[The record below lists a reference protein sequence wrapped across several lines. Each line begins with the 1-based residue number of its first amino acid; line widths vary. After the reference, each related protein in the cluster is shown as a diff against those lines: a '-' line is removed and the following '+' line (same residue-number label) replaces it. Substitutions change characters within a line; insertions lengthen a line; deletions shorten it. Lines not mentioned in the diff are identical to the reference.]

1 MYRGLYFKIILILV
15 IFTLIVMSVVG
26 AVLISSVLGYY
37 NDQFAACMTQN
48 FGEDAQLRQYLV
60 AAMTDADGD
69 FAAKQKSILASYA
82 SRLGIDDYRNY
93 YILDADGN
101 FLNGSDTAG
110 GEALAETPN
119 LVAAM
124 NGQLGDANTAGSDY
138 ADYALPLTVG
148 DASCIIYL
156 RDTQDEL
163 HEINWM
169 LFSIILQALFI
180 GLLIAILL
188 SFFLAR
194 AISMPLSRLTEGV
207 QRVAKGDFKDKISV
221 HSADEIGV
229 LTENFNT
236 MSRMLEE
243 NLDEINGEREKLET
257 VLSCLKDAVITFGKD
272 GRPLQINRAATDLF
286 ADAKREE
293 LTLDYIFSLLHYE
306 SGGIDISLDDESGGD
321 VPAVR
326 YKGRVYELY
335 FGNIRYRDA
344 SSMREGVILVIHD
357 VTQSY
362 ELDRSRREFV
372 ANASHEL
379 RTPLTTIKMVIE
391 ALAGDEGVTKNE
403 MNKSFLDMAE
413 TESTRME
420 LLIKNL
426 LTLSQLDSKT
436 MNFNVRE
443 FDLEESVAYLAKS
456 LAVNASAH
464 GHKLT
469 FDGAYDPV
477 IIRGDKIRI
486 EQILINI
493 TSNAIKYTPD
503 GGRIS
508 LRLHDL
514 GDRAEITITDNGV
527 GIPEEDIPHLF
538 ERFYRV
544 EKARSSDK
552 GGTGLGLAIAKEF
565 AVAHGGDIC
574 VSSIVGKGTT
584 FTVTLPKQGKL

>member
-527 GIPEEDIPHLF
+527 GIPEEDIPHLC

-565 AVAHGGDIC
+565 AVAHGGDIR

>member
-101 FLNGSDTAG
+101 FLDGSDTAG

-477 IIRGDKIRI
+477 IIRDDKIRI

-565 AVAHGGDIC
+565 AVAHGGDIR

>member
-93 YILDADGN
+93 YILDADGD
-101 FLNGSDTAG
+101 FLDGSDTAG

-163 HEINWM
+163 HEINWV

-565 AVAHGGDIC
+565 AVAHGGDIR

>member
-48 FGEDAQLRQYLV
+48 FGEDAQLRQYLES
-60 AAMTDADGD
+60 AMTGADGD

-101 FLNGSDTAG
+101 FLDGSDTAG

-456 LAVNASAH
+456 LAVNASAR

-508 LRLHDL
+508 LRLQDL
-514 GDRAEITITDNGV
+514 GDRAEVTVTDNGV

-565 AVAHGGDIC
+565 AAAHGGDIR

>member
-15 IFTLIVMSVVG
+15 IFTLIVISVVG

-565 AVAHGGDIC
+565 AVAHGGDIR